1 MVMRALTRK
10 AIREV
15 KLLRGQLVAII
26 LLVAAGSATFIMMRS
41 MHASLI
47 RSLASYYQSQNYP
60 DLFVDVKQAPDQ
72 LLDDLQ
78 AAHGVRDV
86 QLRVRQRISIDIPDL
101 DETASAEVL
110 SLPESHHDLSSIYVT
125 SGRIPDRDAPDQ
137 IVLYAP
143 FAEANDLHVGDS
155 ITMLINGTRLRACIA
170 GTGISPEFLIIM
182 SPGTLMLDNKRNAVV
197 WMHHEALSARFDM
210 TGGWNSALIRLHPNT
225 DIDRSRRSVD
235 GMVATFGSFGATTR
249 NEQMSHRF
257 ITDEIRQNEV
267 SALIIPMIIYG
278 VAVFLLN
285 VSMNRLVLTQRGII
299 AILRAFGYTRSA
311 IVLHYLVTSSVIVV
325 VGTLLGMGI
334 GYVGG
339 VNLAAWYM
347 EFYRFPRLLFTIPP
361 AVWGTS
367 FVIAIVAAA
376 IGAGSAIRS
385 VIRLQPADA
394 MRPPS
399 PKSFRPRII
408 TKLTSTLKIPVMN
421 RLMLQNIDRRL
432 GQTALVLIMIALATS
447 IIVIARYMNDA
458 MDHMMRVEYDRGKLA
473 DATLTFASAIPEQE
487 AMALE
492 RLRGVRRAEPYRLIV
507 VDVLGRN
514 ETYRTMLTSRS
525 PQSHVMYIVDQ
536 MGRSQKPPRQ
546 GVLMTEYLSRR
557 LGLNVGDTVRMVLLE
572 TGRDTISISLAGTVR
587 EALGSQCYAT
597 NETIAALGNEEP
609 LANGAF
615 ISITPQTQTSV
626 QRQLKER
633 PSIIG
638 VLLRDVAIRSFRDVY
653 GANVLVVASYLLVLA
668 CLVSVGVL
676 YNNARIMMAERS
688 VELAS
693 LRIQGF
699 RIAEVTRLVLGE
711 QGVVLLAG
719 IPIGLAFGALL
730 CYVITQQVE
739 ADVLRLPFVI
749 SQKTLVISS
758 GVIVGVSLAVALR
771 IYQMIRRLDLITVLK
786 ERV

>member
-1 MVMRALTRK
+1 MRALTRK
-10 AIREV
+10 ALREV
-15 KLLRGQLVAII
+15 RLLRAQLVAIV

-47 RSLASYYQSQNYP
+47 ESLESYYQLQHYP
-60 DLFVDVKQAPDQ
+60 DLFVDVKQAPNQ
-72 LLDDLQ
+72 VLDDLRATQ
-78 AAHGVRDV
+78 GVRDV
-86 QLRVRQRISIDIPDL
+86 RLRIRKRISIDIPDL
-101 DETASAEVL
+101 NETASAEVL
-110 SLPESHHDLSSIYVT
+110 SLPESIHDLSSIHIT
-125 SGRIPDRDAPDQ
+125 GGRIPDRDAPDH

-143 FAEANDLHVGDS
+143 FAEANDLDIGDS
-155 ITMLINGTRLRACIA
+155 VSILINGTRLRAYIA

-197 WMHHEALSARFDM
+197 WMHHEVLAAQYDM
-210 TGGWNSALIRLHPNT
+210 TGGWNSALIRLHPNV
-225 DIDRSRRSVD
+225 DIDQSRRSIDDV
-235 GMVATFGSFGATTR
+235 VASFGSFGASTR

-278 VAVFLLN
+278 VAVFLLH
-285 VSMNRLVLTQRGII
+285 VSMNRLVLTQRSII

-311 IVLHYLVTSSVIVV
+311 IVLHYLVIAFMIVT

-334 GYVGG
+334 GYAGG
-339 VNLAAWYM
+339 VNLASWYM
-347 EFYRFPRLLFTIPP
+347 EFYRFPRLLFTIP
-361 AVWGTS
+361 ASVWGTS
-367 FVIAIVAAA
+367 FVIAIVAAVL
-376 IGAGSAIRS
+376 GAGSAIRS
-385 VIRLQPADA
+385 VLRLQPADA
-394 MRPPS
+394 MRPPA

-408 TKLTSTLKIPVMN
+408 TKLTSRLAIPVMS
-421 RLMLQNIDRRL
+421 RLMLKNIDRRL
-432 GQTALVLIMIALATS
+432 GQTVLVVIMIALATS

-473 DATLTFASAIPEQE
+473 DATLTFASAIAEHE

-492 RLRGVRRAEPYRLIV
+492 RLRGVTRVEPYRLIV
-507 VDVLGRN
+507 VDVLGRE
-514 ETYRTMLTSRS
+514 ETYRTTLTSRS
-525 PQSHVMYIVDQ
+525 SQSHMMYIVDQ

-546 GVLMTEYLSRR
+546 GMLMTEYLSRR
-557 LGLNVGDTVRMVLLE
+557 LGLDVGDTVRMVRLE

-597 NETIAALGNEEP
+597 QETIADLGNEEP

-615 ISITPQTQTSV
+615 ISITPHAQANV
-626 QRQLKER
+626 QRQIKER

-668 CLVSVGVL
+668 CLVAIGVL

-699 RIAEVTRLVLGE
+699 RIAEVARLVLGE

-730 CYVITQQVE
+730 CYMIIQRVE
-739 ADVLRLPFVI
+739 LDMLRLPFVI
-749 SQKTLVISS
+749 SHKTLVISS
-758 GVIVGVSLAVALR
+758 GVIVAVSLLVALR